1 MPITLRRILENTNL
15 GVGYRIVLEYTF
27 SDGTVITIKCRGN
40 KESDAESFLVSK
52 ESQVSSNKI
61 NNDIDNLISN
71 NSDVPT
77 EDVTQKELDKEWL
90 KRGYNSN
97 DPIYAY
103 AHLSKVAQKIL
114 DLNLTNEELSVLFN
128 EPIDTIEK
136 TLAKWI
142 YLDANKETILAYETL
157 KGNM

>member
-15 GVGYRIVLEYTF
+15 GNGYRIVLEYTF
-27 SDGTVITIKCRGN
+27 SDGTVITVKCRGS
-40 KESDAESFLVSK
+40 KESDAQSFLASK
-52 ESQVSSNKI
+52 ESQVLSNKI

-77 EDVTQKELDKEWL
+77 SDVSQLELDKEWL
-90 KRGYNSN
+90 SRGYNSD

-103 AHLSKVAQKIL
+103 AHLSKVAQKVL
-114 DLNLTNEELSVLFN
+114 DLNLTNQELADLFS
-128 EPIDTIEK
+128 EPIETIEK
-136 TLAKWI
+136 TLAKWS
-142 YLDANKETILAYETL
+142 YLDSNKETILAYENL